1 MSHRK
6 VAFFR
11 LVFWYCPFGKR
22 HSSSTVR
29 ESECERASV
38 RECGRAKRPKTFKLK
53 TLDSPLQQAGSATMT
68 FGAAKL
74 LSLKLCSLLQCNKTP
89 PICYKTP

>member
-29 ESECERASV
+29 ESECERA
-38 RECGRAKRPKTFKLK
+38 
-53 TLDSPLQQAGSATMT
+53 
-68 FGAAKL
+68 
-74 LSLKLCSLLQCNKTP
+74 
-89 PICYKTP
+89 